1 MPPRSRSVAG
11 VYGRVAHLADM
22 RDKRYRL
29 AVTAAMGKDF
39 DGVVVKDGACDCSV
53 SCAACCGSVSRAAC
67 VQRGGWWRQ
76 RMFMKRSL
84 EPL

>member
-1 MPPRSRSVAG
+1 MPPVFDAPLPPG

-39 DGVVVKDGACDCSV
+39 DGVVVKDGELGLAHVKQQFAGAGLSKWLQCL
-53 SCAACCGSVSRAAC
+53 A
-67 VQRGGWWRQ
+67 
-76 RMFMKRSL
+76 L
-84 EPL
+84 P

>member
-1 MPPRSRSVAG
+1 MTVVQQLRTRCCALARANAPQLPPSESPPLSRSCVG

-39 DGVVVKDGACDCSV
+39 DGVVVKDG
-53 SCAACCGSVSRAAC
+53 
-67 VQRGGWWRQ
+67 
-76 RMFMKRSL
+76 
-84 EPL
+84 EPA